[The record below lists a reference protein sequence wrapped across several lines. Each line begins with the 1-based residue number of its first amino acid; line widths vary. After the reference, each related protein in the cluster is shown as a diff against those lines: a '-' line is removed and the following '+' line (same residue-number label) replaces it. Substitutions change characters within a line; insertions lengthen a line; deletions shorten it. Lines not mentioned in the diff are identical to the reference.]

1 MIIKTYQHYII
12 KTYLGMLSLIT
23 LIFFGLIL
31 ILNIFEEI
39 SYFKNL
45 DVNGFYPILMSML
58 NSTSI
63 LYGIFPFIFL
73 ITTQFFFLRIDEK
86 NELLL
91 FKHSGLTNLDLIKL
105 LSILSFLLGIFII
118 TFFYHFSSKLKH
130 IHLDIKNQMS
140 DDNKY
145 LAVVTENGL
154 WMRDE
159 MDNVVSIIN
168 AESIEQSTL
177 INTSITQFSKNYDF
191 IQNIDSK
198 KIDIKTNYWLIKEAL
213 ISKNEVQPMIVKNI
227 IFKSNFSLEKI
238 NNLFSNL
245 SSLSLWEL
253 NKLAKDYKSLGYS
266 TLEVDTHTLKI
277 YSYPFYLT
285 IMTVFSSI
293 IMLNI
298 KKDKPKI
305 FNLILGILLSVVIYY
320 INYFSNLLG
329 ESEKL
334 PIHIAIWMPQI
345 ILILLSSIGLV
356 KINEK

>member
-1 MIIKTYQHYII
+1 
-12 KTYLGMLSLIT
+12 
-23 LIFFGLIL
+23 
-31 ILNIFEEI
+31 
-39 SYFKNL
+39 
-45 DVNGFYPILMSML
+45 
-58 NSTSI
+58 
-63 LYGIFPFIFL
+63 
-73 ITTQFFFLRIDEK
+73 
-86 NELLL
+86 
-91 FKHSGLTNLDLIKL
+91 
-105 LSILSFLLGIFII
+105 
-118 TFFYHFSSKLKH
+118 
-130 IHLDIKNQMS
+130 MS

-154 WMRDE
+154 WMKDE
-159 MDNVVSIIN
+159 MDNVISIIN

-177 INTSITQFSKNYDF
+177 INTSITQFNRDYDF
-191 IQNIDSK
+191 IQNIESK
-198 KIDIKTNYWLIKEAL
+198 KIDIKNDYWLIEEAI
-213 ISKNEVQPMIVKNI
+213 ISKDEVQPMVSKNVV
-227 IFKSNFSLEKI
+227 FKTNFSLERI
-238 NNLFSNL
+238 NSLFSNL

-266 TLEVDTHTLKI
+266 TLEVEAHTLKI

-305 FNLILGILLSVVIYY
+305 FNLIFGILLSVVIYY

-334 PIHIAIWMPQI
+334 PILVAIWMPQI
-345 ILILLSSIGLV
+345 ILILISSIGLV

>member
-12 KTYLGMLSLIT
+12 KTYIGMLSVIT

-39 SYFKNL
+39 SYFKDL

-159 MDNVVSIIN
+159 MDNIVSIIN
-168 AESIEQSTL
+168 AESIEQGAL
-177 INTSITQFSKNYDF
+177 INTSITQFNKDYDF
-191 IQNIDSK
+191 IQNIESK

-213 ISKNEVQPMIVKNI
+213 ISKNEVQPRIVKNI

-329 ESEKL
+329 ENEKL
-334 PIHIAIWMPQI
+334 PIYVAIWMPQV

>member
-1 MIIKTYQHYII
+1 MIIKTYQHYVI
-12 KTYLGMLSLIT
+12 KTYTGMLSLIT

-39 SYFKNL
+39 SYFKDL

-73 ITTQFFFLRIDEK
+73 ITTQFFFLRIEEK

-130 IHLDIKNQMS
+130 IHLDIKNRMS

-145 LAVVTENGL
+145 LAVVTENGI

-168 AESIEQSTL
+168 AESIEQGAL
-177 INTSITQFSKNYDF
+177 INTSITQFNKDYDF
-191 IQNIDSK
+191 IQNIESK

-213 ISKNEVQPMIVKNI
+213 ISKNEVQPIIVKNI

-329 ESEKL
+329 QNEKL
-334 PIHIAIWMPQI
+334 PLHVAIWMPQI

>member
-1 MIIKTYQHYII
+1 MIIKTYQSYII
-12 KTYLGMLSLIT
+12 KTYMGMLFQIT
-23 LIFFGLIL
+23 LVFFGLIL

-39 SYFKNL
+39 SYFKDL
-45 DVNGFYPILMSML
+45 DVNGFYPILMSVL
-58 NSTSI
+58 SSTSI

-73 ITTQFFFLRIDEK
+73 ITTQFFFIRIDEK

-105 LSILSFLLGIFII
+105 LSILSFLFGIFII

-154 WMRDE
+154 WMKDE

-168 AESIEQSTL
+168 AESINQSTL
-177 INTSITQFSKNYDF
+177 INASITQFNRDYDF
-191 IQNIDSK
+191 IQNIESK
-198 KIDIKTNYWLIKEAL
+198 KIDIKNDYWLIEEAR
-213 ISKNEVQPMIVKNI
+213 ISKEEVPPMVVKNFV
-227 IFKSNFSLEKI
+227 FKTNFSLERI
-238 NNLFSNL
+238 NSLFSNL

-266 TLEVDTHTLKI
+266 TLEVKVHTLKI

-298 KKDKPKI
+298 KKDKTKI

-329 ESEKL
+329 QNEKL
-334 PIHIAIWMPQI
+334 PIHVAIWMPQL

>member
-1 MIIKTYQHYII
+1 MIIKIYQSYII
-12 KTYLGMLSLIT
+12 KTYVRLLLIIT
-23 LIFFGLIL
+23 FIFFGLVL

-39 SYFKNL
+39 NFFKDL
-45 DVNGFYPILMSML
+45 EVNGFYPFFMSML

-63 LYGIFPFIFL
+63 LYSIFPFIFL

-91 FKHSGLTNLDLIKL
+91 FKHSGLTNFDLIKL

-130 IHLDIKNQMS
+130 IHLDLKNQLS

-145 LAVVTENGL
+145 LAVVTENGI
-154 WMRDE
+154 WIKDE
-159 MDNVVSIIN
+159 IDDILNIIN
-168 AESIEQSTL
+168 AKSIKQSSL
-177 INTSITQFSKNYDF
+177 IDASITQFDKSFNF
-191 IQNIDSK
+191 IQNIESK
-198 KIDIKTNYWLIKEAL
+198 KIDIKTKNWIITEAI
-213 ISKNEVQPMIVKNI
+213 ISKEEVGPIIKKKL
-227 IFKSNFSLEKI
+227 IFKTNFDLEKI
-238 NNLFSNL
+238 NGLFSNL

-253 NKLAKDYKSLGYS
+253 NKLKKDYKSLGYS
-266 TLEVDTHTLKI
+266 TLEVETHTLKI

-329 ESEKL
+329 ENEKL

-345 ILILLSSIGLV
+345 LLILLSLIGLV

>member
-1 MIIKTYQHYII
+1 MIIKTYQHYVI
-12 KTYLGMLSLIT
+12 KNYIAMLCLVT

-63 LYGIFPFIFL
+63 LYNIFPFIFL
-73 ITTQFFFLRIDEK
+73 ITTQFFFIRIDEK

-130 IHLDIKNQMS
+130 IHLGIKNQMS

-168 AESIEQSTL
+168 AESIKENIL
-177 INTSITQFSKNYDF
+177 INTTITQFNKDFDF
-191 IQNIDSK
+191 IQNIESK
-198 KIDIKTNYWLIKEAL
+198 KIDIKNDYWLIEEAI
-213 ISKNEVQPMIVKNI
+213 ISKEKVQQIVVKKF
-227 IFKSNFSLEKI
+227 IFKTNFNLTKI

-329 ESEKL
+329 QNEKL
-334 PIHIAIWMPQI
+334 PIHVAIWMPQL

>member
-12 KTYLGMLSLIT
+12 KTYIGMLSVIT

-39 SYFKNL
+39 SYFKDL

-159 MDNVVSIIN
+159 IDNVVSIIN
-168 AESIEQSTL
+168 AESIEQGAL
-177 INTSITQFSKNYDF
+177 INTSITQFNKDYDF
-191 IQNIDSK
+191 IQNIESK

-213 ISKNEVQPMIVKNI
+213 ISKNEVQPRIVKNI

-329 ESEKL
+329 ENEKL
-334 PIHIAIWMPQI
+334 PIHTAIWMPQI

>member
-1 MIIKTYQHYII
+1 MIIKIYQHYII
-12 KTYLGMLSLIT
+12 KTYIGMLSLIT

-39 SYFKNL
+39 SYFKDL

-58 NSTSI
+58 DSTSI
-63 LYGIFPFIFL
+63 LYNIFPFIFL

-130 IHLDIKNQMS
+130 MHLDIKNQMS

-154 WMRDE
+154 WMKDE

-168 AESIEQSTL
+168 AESIEQGTL
-177 INTSITQFSKNYDF
+177 INTSITQFNKGYDF
-191 IQNIDSK
+191 IQNIESK

-213 ISKNEVQPMIVKNI
+213 ISKNEVQPRIVKNI

-329 ESEKL
+329 ENEKL

>member
-12 KTYLGMLSLIT
+12 KTYIGMLSVIT
-23 LIFFGLIL
+23 LVFFGLIL

-63 LYGIFPFIFL
+63 LYNIFPFIFL
-73 ITTQFFFLRIDEK
+73 ITTQFFFIRIDEK

-118 TFFYHFSSKLKH
+118 TFFYHFASKLKH

-168 AESIEQSTL
+168 AESIEQGAL
-177 INTSITQFSKNYDF
+177 INTSITQFNKSYDF
-191 IQNIDSK
+191 IQNIESK

-298 KKDKPKI
+298 KKDKAKI

-320 INYFSNLLG
+320 ITYFSNLLG
-329 ESEKL
+329 ENEKL
-334 PIHIAIWMPQI
+334 PLHIAIWMPQI

>member
-1 MIIKTYQHYII
+1 MIIKTYQHYVI
-12 KTYLGMLSLIT
+12 KTYISMLALIT

-39 SYFKNL
+39 NYFKDL

-73 ITTQFFFLRIDEK
+73 ITTQFFFIRIDEK

-159 MDNVVSIIN
+159 MDNVVSIIS

-177 INTSITQFSKNYDF
+177 INASITQFSKNYDF
-191 IQNIDSK
+191 IQNIESK
-198 KIDIKTNYWLIKEAL
+198 KIDVKTSYWLIEEAVV
-213 ISKNEVQPMIVKNI
+213 SKNEVQPIIEKNL
-227 IFKSNFSLEKI
+227 IFKTNFNLEKI
-238 NNLFSNL
+238 NSLFSNL

-329 ESEKL
+329 ENEKL
-334 PIHIAIWMPQI
+334 PIYVAIWMPQV

>member
-1 MIIKTYQHYII
+1 MIIKTYQSYII
-12 KTYLGMLSLIT
+12 KNYVGLLSRIT
-23 LIFFGLIL
+23 LIFFGLIV
-31 ILNIFEEI
+31 ILNLFEEI
-39 SYFKNL
+39 SYFNNL
-45 DVNGFYPILMSML
+45 DVGGFYPFLMSVL

-63 LYGIFPFIFL
+63 LYNIFPFIFL
-73 ITTQFFFLRIDEK
+73 VTTQFFFLRIYEN
-86 NELLL
+86 NELFL
-91 FKHSGLTNLDLIKL
+91 FKHSRLTNFNIVKL
-105 LSILSFLLGIFII
+105 LSILSFLLGVFII
-118 TFFYHFSSKLKH
+118 TFFYHFSAKLKH
-130 IHLDIKNQMS
+130 MHLDVKNQMS

-159 MDNVVSIIN
+159 MNNVVSIIN
-168 AESIEQSTL
+168 AESIKLGNL
-177 INTSITQFSKNYDF
+177 INASITQFDEDYVF
-191 IQNIDSK
+191 IQNIKAK
-198 KIDIKTNYWLIKEAL
+198 KIDIKTNYWFIEEAI
-213 ISKNEVQPMIVKNI
+213 ISKDEVEPILEKNLK
-227 IFKSNFSLEKI
+227 FESNFNLEKI
-238 NNLFSNL
+238 NSLFSNL

-253 NKLAKDYKSLGYS
+253 NKLSNDYKSLGYS

-285 IMTVFSSI
+285 IMTIFSSV

-329 ESEKL
+329 ENEKL
-334 PIHIAIWMPQI
+334 PIHVAIWMPQI
-345 ILILLSSIGLV
+345 ILILLSLIGLV

>member
-1 MIIKTYQHYII
+1 MIIKTYQSYII
-12 KTYLGMLSLIT
+12 KTYIGLLSQIT

-39 SYFKNL
+39 SYFKNI
-45 DVNGFYPILMSML
+45 DVNGFYPILMSAL
-58 NSTSI
+58 NSTSL
-63 LYGIFPFIFL
+63 LYAVFPFIFL
-73 ITTQFFFLRIDEK
+73 VSTQFFFLKIEEK

-91 FKHSGLTNLDLIKL
+91 LKHSGLTNFDLIKL
-105 LSILSFLLGIFII
+105 ISIVSFFLGILII

-130 IHLDIKNQMS
+130 IHLDIKNQFS

-145 LAVVTENGL
+145 LAVVTDNGI
-154 WMRDE
+154 WMKDDV
-159 MDNVVSIIN
+159 DNVVSLIN
-168 AESIEQSTL
+168 AEAIQKNKL
-177 INTSITQFSKNYDF
+177 INVSITQFTKNFEF
-191 IQNIDSK
+191 IQNIETKEIDVKNYDWIIEEAEISK
-198 KIDIKTNYWLIKEAL
+198 NKISTIIEKKLVIKTNFNMK
-213 ISKNEVQPMIVKNI
+213 
-227 IFKSNFSLEKI
+227 KI

-253 NKLAKDYKSLGYS
+253 NKLKKDYKSLGYS
-266 TLEVDTHTLKI
+266 TLEVDSHTLKI
-277 YSYPFYLT
+277 YSYPLYLM

-293 IMLNI
+293 IMINI

-329 ESEKL
+329 ENEKL
-334 PIHIAIWMPQI
+334 PILLAVWMPQI
-345 ILILLSSIGLV
+345 ILILLSLIGLV

>member
-1 MIIKTYQHYII
+1 MIIKTYQSYII
-12 KTYLGMLSLIT
+12 KTYVSILSQIT
-23 LIFFGLIL
+23 LVFFGLIL
-31 ILNIFEEI
+31 ILNIFDEI
-39 SYFKNL
+39 SYFKDLN
-45 DVNGFYPILMSML
+45 VNGFYPLLMSML

-63 LYGIFPFIFL
+63 LYSVFPFIFL

-91 FKHSGLTNLDLIKL
+91 FKHSRLTNFDLIKL

-154 WMRDE
+154 WMKDE
-159 MDNVVSIIN
+159 MDNIVSIIN
-168 AESIEQSTL
+168 AESIKKSML
-177 INTSITQFSKNYDF
+177 INTSITQFNKNFDF
-191 IQNIDSK
+191 IQNIDAK
-198 KIDIKTNYWLIKEAL
+198 KIDIKTNYWLIEEAT
-213 ISKNEVQPMIVKNI
+213 ISTDKLQSVIKKNL
-227 IFKSNFSLEKI
+227 IFKTNFNLERI
-238 NNLFSNL
+238 NSLFSNL

-253 NKLAKDYKSLGYS
+253 NKLTKDYKSLGYS
-266 TLEVDTHTLKI
+266 TLEVDSHTLKI

-329 ESEKL
+329 ENEKL
-334 PIHIAIWMPQI
+334 PILVAIWMPQI
-345 ILILLSSIGLV
+345 MLILISSIGLV